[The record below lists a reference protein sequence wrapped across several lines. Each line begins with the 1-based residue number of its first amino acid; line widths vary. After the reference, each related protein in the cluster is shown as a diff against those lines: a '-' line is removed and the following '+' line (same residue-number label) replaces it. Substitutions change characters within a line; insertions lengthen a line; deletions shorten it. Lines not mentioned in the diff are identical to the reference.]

1 MQPGLSNNS
10 NGCPYF
16 DCYSNS
22 DIHGPLDPN
31 AVVYEPHILVNN
43 SAGLHFHLFELFQ
56 EQQCIHISNPLDPNF
71 QKFN

>member
-10 NGCPYF
+10 NGCPNS
-16 DCYSNS
+16 DCDLNS
-22 DIHGPLDPN
+22 DIHGSLDPD

-43 SAGLHFHLFELFQ
+43 SVGLHFHLFELFQ
-56 EQQCIHISNPLDPNF
+56 EQQHIHISNPLDLNF